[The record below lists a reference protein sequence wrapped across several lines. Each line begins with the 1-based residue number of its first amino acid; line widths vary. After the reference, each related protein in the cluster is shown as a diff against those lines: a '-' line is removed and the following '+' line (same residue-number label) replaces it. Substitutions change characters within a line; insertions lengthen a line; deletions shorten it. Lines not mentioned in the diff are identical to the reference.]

1 MTILRSRDNP
11 RVRYWRRLIEDR
23 QLRRRAQRTWIEG
36 ARLIAAYLDAHG
48 EPLTLILSA
57 AAQDN
62 AEIARLVAR
71 TGITPVVLSSSLF
84 AELADTE
91 TPQGIGAEIALPQP
105 PPPAADLAQSVFL
118 DGIQDPGNLGAILRS
133 AAAFGVPEVVLG
145 SGCADPWSPKVLR
158 AAMGAHFALCL
169 RESAELWLRFAE
181 FAGER
186 ICTVPRDGTPLQEI
200 DLRGPHAWAFG
211 GEGRGVSRAMLEA
224 ATRRACIPI
233 AQTTE
238 SLNVAVA
245 ASLCLYEA
253 ACQRRAPTPPR
264 Q

>member
-1 MTILRSRDNP
+1 
-11 RVRYWRRLIEDR
+11 V
-23 QLRRRAQRTWIEG
+23 
-36 ARLIAAYLDAHG
+36 
-48 EPLTLILSA
+48 
-57 AAQDN
+57 
-62 AEIARLVAR
+62 
-71 TGITPVVLSSSLF
+71 PVVLSSSLF

-91 TPQGIGAEIALPQP
+91 TPQGVAAEIAIPRE
-105 PPPAADLAQSVFL
+105 PAPVAHSTQCVFL
-118 DGIQDPGNLGAILRS
+118 DGVQDPGNLGAILRS

-145 SGCADPWSPKVLR
+145 NGCADPWAPKVLR
-158 AAMGAHFALCL
+158 AAMGAHFALFL
-169 RESAELWLRFAE
+169 RETSELALRFAE
-181 FAGER
+181 FSGER
-186 ICTVPRDGTPLQEI
+186 ICTTPHDATPLQEI

-211 GEGRGVSRAMLEA
+211 GEGRGVSGAMLEV

-253 ACQRRAPTPPR
+253 ARQRRAPPPN

>member
-1 MTILRSRDNP
+1 MAILRSRDNP
-11 RVRYWRRLIEDR
+11 RVRHWRRLVEDR
-23 QLRRRAQRTWIEG
+23 QLRRRAQRAWIEG
-36 ARLIAAYLDAHG
+36 VRLIGAYLDAHG
-48 EPLTLILSA
+48 EPLTLIVSE

-71 TGITPVVLSSSLF
+71 TGTAPVVLSASLF

-105 PPPAADLAQSVFL
+105 PRPPADLAQAVFL

-133 AAAFGVPEVVLG
+133 AAAFEVPEVVLG
-145 SGCADPWSPKVLR
+145 AGCADPWSPKVLR

-169 RESAELWLRFAE
+169 RECAELWLRFAE
-181 FAGER
+181 FAGEK

-211 GEGRGVSRAMLEA
+211 GEGRGVSRTMLEA

-253 ACQRRAPTPPR
+253 ARQRRAPRPPR